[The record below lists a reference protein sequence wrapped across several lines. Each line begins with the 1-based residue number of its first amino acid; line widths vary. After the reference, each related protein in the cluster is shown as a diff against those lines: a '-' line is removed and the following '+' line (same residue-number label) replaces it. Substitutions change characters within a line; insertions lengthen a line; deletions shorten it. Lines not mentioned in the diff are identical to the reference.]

1 VADEK
6 YFYHVLISPFLFCIS
21 SQNPDITGF
30 FTFPGIFE
38 ISAVFGLS
46 SQIFPYFLMFFSA
59 ILVNSLVKLGALP
72 MSYL

>member
-21 SQNPDITGF
+21 SQKPDITGF
-30 FTFPGIFE
+30 FTFPEIFE
-38 ISAVFGLS
+38 IFSVFVLS

>member
-1 VADEK
+1 VANEK

-21 SQNPDITGF
+21 SQKPDIAGF
-30 FTFPGIFE
+30 FTFPEIFE
-38 ISAVFGLS
+38 ISSVFLLS

-72 MSYL
+72 ISHL